1 MDGIGKMN
9 RRAFLGGVSALTA
22 TAGLRAGAAGEGLD
36 DINAATAYVRKC
48 GRLVPPCK
56 VPRNRRPYA
65 NVNWSNVIR
74 INTTSHLHCDDYKD
88 PQHPERFNVPGE
100 RLTAQRQLDDCMRRN
115 FGFLTVSNYY
125 PSGPRMPGATFR
137 RDHYRF
143 HSTHKLN
150 RHGRFVDQ
158 PKDWAPILA
167 GLKDKLRPTM
177 RVQLPLKES
186 DELLFPRFPKNI
198 LEAPNGEHH
207 NFRLADGRHA
217 DCLHICAPGS
227 AYVSGSWD
235 KWSLFGTDEH
245 LGYNVGSGEFWG
257 AAIDR
262 MIDGLIVPDGGGVTI
277 NHPGW
282 TQIDRELLLEILDW
296 DSRVLGLEVM
306 NSGTNNENYWDWVL
320 ATGRQCYGFF
330 VPDHDTD
337 KADFGVNVLL
347 VRERTVAACLR
358 AYRQGNFYG
367 AQHGL
372 GELAFTKIS
381 FDGETLTVKTDRP
394 ATFEVKTARGTVK
407 TEKGNGV
414 TWKVVKAG
422 ECRGPRVD
430 VFVRVKATAADGS
443 GEVLYTQPFM
453 LT

>member
-1 MDGIGKMN
+1 MN
-9 RRAFLGGVSALTA
+9 RRAFLGGVSALA
-22 TAGLRAGAAGEGLD
+22 AASGLRAGADEAEAVGVNLE
-36 DINAATAYVRKC
+36 DINAETAYVRKC

-65 NVNWSNVIR
+65 NVDWSNVIR
-74 INTTSHLHCDDYKD
+74 INTTSHLHCDDYID
-88 PQHPERFNVPGE
+88 PRHPERFNAPGE
-100 RLTAQRQLDDCMRRN
+100 RLSAQKQLDDCMRHG

-125 PSGPRMPGATFR
+125 PSGPRMPGATFK

-150 RHGRFVDQ
+150 CKGRFVDQ
-158 PKDWAPILA
+158 PKDWAPILD
-167 GLKDKLRPTM
+167 GLKDKMEPIM
-177 RVQLPLKES
+177 SEQLPLKES
-186 DELLFPRFPKNI
+186 DELLFSRFPTDI

-207 NFRLADGRHA
+207 NFRLADGRPA
-217 DCLHICAPGS
+217 SGLHICAPGS

-235 KWSLFGTDEH
+235 KWSRFGTDKH
-245 LGYNVGSGEFWG
+245 LGYNIGSGEFWG

-282 TQIDRELLLEILDW
+282 TQIDRNLLLEILDW
-296 DSRVLGLEVM
+296 DPRVLGLEAM
-306 NSGTNNENYWDWVL
+306 NGGSNDENYWDWVL
-320 ATGRQCYGFF
+320 ASGRQCYGFF
-330 VPDHDTD
+330 VPDHSTD
-337 KADFGVNVLL
+337 NLNFGVNVLL
-347 VRERTVAACLR
+347 VKERTVEACLR

-372 GELAFTKIS
+372 GELAFTGIS

-394 ATFEVKTARGTVK
+394 ATFEVKTARGVVK
-407 TEKGNGV
+407 TEKGV
-414 TWKVVKAG
+414 AVVWKVVKRG
-422 ECRGPRVD
+422 NSCGPRVD
-430 VFVRVKATAADGS
+430 VFVRVKAMAADGS

-453 LT
+453 LS